1 MKKNTAALIAIIGGL
16 LVFSIKI
23 IAYLI
28 SNSVALLSDALESI
42 VNILASGMMIFSIY
56 ISEKPADDTHKYGHQ
71 KVEDISS
78 AFEGILIIIAA
89 LLIVNAAAGRLFVD
103 VELFELNL
111 AIAISV
117 VATGI
122 NAGISILL
130 TRTAKSSGSMALEG
144 DAKHLLSDVI
154 STAGIWI
161 GLVIVQITG
170 WQFMDA
176 LLAFVVAILITR
188 MGLGLIMRSL
198 RRLMDHSCIEEE
210 KTILSV
216 LDEHHSDFIE
226 FHDLKS
232 RRQGNLVLAEIHLT
246 VQDSMSVRM
255 AHDIIDQI
263 EKDLKEEASHI
274 QLTVHIDPETELRSS
289 TTE

>member
-1 MKKNTAALIAIIGGL
+1 MKKNTAAFIAIIGGL
-16 LVFSIKI
+16 IVFSIKI

-89 LLIVNAAAGRLFVD
+89 LLIVNAAAGRLFVT
-103 VELFELNL
+103 VELFEINL

-117 VATGI
+117 LATGI

-154 STAGIWI
+154 STVGIWI

-188 MGLGLIMRSL
+188 MGLGLIVRSL
-198 RRLMDHSCIEEE
+198 RRLMDHSCVEEE

-232 RRQGNLVLAEIHLT
+232 RRQGNVVLAEIHLT

-274 QLTVHIDPETELRSS
+274 RLSVHIDPETEL
-289 TTE
+289 

>member
-1 MKKNTAALIAIIGGL
+1 
-16 LVFSIKI
+16 
-23 IAYLI
+23 
-28 SNSVALLSDALESI
+28 VALLSDALESI

-89 LLIVNAAAGRLFVD
+89 LLIVNAAAGRLFVT
-103 VELFELNL
+103 VELLELNL

-188 MGLGLIMRSL
+188 MGLGLILRSL
-198 RRLMDHSCIEEE
+198 RRLMDHSCVEEE
-210 KTILSV
+210 KIILSV
-216 LDEHHSDFIE
+216 LNEHDSDFIE

-246 VQDSMSVRM
+246 VQDSMSVRL
-255 AHDIIDQI
+255 AHDIIDKI
-263 EKDLKEEASHI
+263 EKDLKIEASHI
-274 QLTVHIDPETELRSS
+274 RLTVHIDPETELQSS
-289 TTE
+289 TNE

>member
-1 MKKNTAALIAIIGGL
+1 MKKNTAAFIAIIGGL
-16 LVFSIKI
+16 IVFSIKI
-23 IAYLI
+23 IAYFI

-42 VNILASGMMIFSIY
+42 VNILASGMMILSIY

-89 LLIVNAAAGRLFVD
+89 LLIVNAAAGRLFVT
-103 VELFELNL
+103 VELFEINL

-117 VATGI
+117 LATGI

-154 STAGIWI
+154 STVGIWI

-188 MGLGLIMRSL
+188 MGLGLIVRSL
-198 RRLMDHSCIEEE
+198 RRLMDHSCVEEE

-232 RRQGNLVLAEIHLT
+232 RRQGNFVLAEIHLT

-274 QLTVHIDPETELRSS
+274 RLSVHIDPETEL
-289 TTE
+289 

>member
-1 MKKNTAALIAIIGGL
+1 MKKNTAAIIAIGGGL
-16 LVFSIKI
+16 IVFCIKFV
-23 IAYLI
+23 AFYL

-42 VNILASGMMIFSIY
+42 VNILASGMMFFSIY

-89 LLIVNAAAGRLFVD
+89 LLIVSTAAGRFFVT
-103 VELFELNL
+103 VELLEINL
-111 AIAISV
+111 GIAISV
-117 VATGI
+117 LATGI

-130 TRTAKSSGSMALEG
+130 TRTAKKSGSMALEG

-154 STAGIWI
+154 STFGIWI

-170 WQFMDA
+170 WYIMDA

-188 MGLGLIMRSL
+188 MGLGLILGSIK
-198 RRLMDHSCIEEE
+198 RLMDHSCTEEE
-210 KTILSV
+210 NTILSV
-216 LDEHHSDFIE
+216 LDKHQSEFIE

-232 RRQGNLVLAEIHLT
+232 RRQGNFVLAEIHLT
-246 VQDSMSVRM
+246 VQDSMSVRA
-255 AHDIIDQI
+255 AHDIIDLI
-263 EKDLKEEASHI
+263 EKDLKKQASNI
-274 QLTVHIDPETELRSS
+274 QLTVHIDPETELKSL